1 MDEYTNEEKRAAL
14 NVAYDTVL
22 ELVAV
27 LEIAKPN
34 NRSKQDKALAVAIT
48 DAQKLLAWIKVYC
61 ME

>member
-34 NRSKQDKALAVAIT
+34 NRSKQDNLT
-48 DAQKLLAWIKVYC
+48 DAQKLLAWIKTYC